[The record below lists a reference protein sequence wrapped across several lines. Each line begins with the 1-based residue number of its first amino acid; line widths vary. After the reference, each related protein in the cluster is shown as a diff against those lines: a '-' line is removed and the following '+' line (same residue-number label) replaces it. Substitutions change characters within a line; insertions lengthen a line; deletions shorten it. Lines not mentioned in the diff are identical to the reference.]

1 MALFGGRGAWVVV
14 GVAKQRRPSW
24 MRTGRPGNSWT
35 MESDVH
41 AAGSSR
47 ASADSR
53 DGERPKSPD
62 ADAVANDG
70 RDETENQR
78 MDRNWNDILQ
88 ELRVTQ
94 TGTQILSGFML
105 TLPFQARFSQLDA
118 FEHGVYVAL
127 VMFAAVTIVL
137 GLAPVNLHRALFR
150 HRLKPSVVSFGHR
163 ALRAQ
168 LVGVSL
174 IVVGTVLL
182 VLDIAVGRRAGILGA
197 SLVLVLLIAA
207 ATIPRLIRRHPA

>member
-1 MALFGGRGAWVVV
+1 MV
-14 GVAKQRRPSW
+14 
-24 MRTGRPGNSWT
+24 
-35 MESDVH
+35 SDVH
-41 AAGSSR
+41 R
-47 ASADSR
+47 DSR
-53 DGERPKSPD
+53 SWATRGSRDAEPPDLPD

-78 MDRNWNDILQ
+78 MDRNWNEMLQ

-105 TLPFQARFSQLDA
+105 TLPFQTRFAALDA
-118 FEHGVYVAL
+118 FEHGVFVGL
-127 VMFAAVTIVL
+127 VMLAAVTIVL

-150 HRLKPSVVSFGHR
+150 HRLKPSVVAFGHR

-168 LVGVSL
+168 LIGVSL

-182 VLDIAVGRRAGILGA
+182 VLDVAVNRWAGVLGAGVVLILILAAAAVPRMAAGRRR
-197 SLVLVLLIAA
+197 
-207 ATIPRLIRRHPA
+207 T

>member
-1 MALFGGRGAWVVV
+1 
-14 GVAKQRRPSW
+14 
-24 MRTGRPGNSWT
+24 

-41 AAGSSR
+41 RESGSWATRGSHH
-47 ASADSR
+47 AEPPELPD
-53 DGERPKSPD
+53 PD
-62 ADAVANDG
+62 ADALENDG

-78 MDRNWNDILQ
+78 MDRNWNEMLQ

-105 TLPFQARFSQLDA
+105 TLPFQARFAVLGA
-118 FEHGVYVAL
+118 FERGVYLSL
-127 VMFAAVTIVL
+127 VVLAAVTIVL

-150 HRLKPSVVSFGHR
+150 RRLKPSVVAFGHR

-182 VLDIAVGRRAGILGA
+182 VLDVAVDRRAGILGA
-197 SLVLVLLIAA
+197 GLVLILILAA
-207 ATIPRLIRRHPA
+207 AVVPRLAARESTAGTRRVDSTPSSGRV

>member
-1 MALFGGRGAWVVV
+1 
-14 GVAKQRRPSW
+14 
-24 MRTGRPGNSWT
+24 

-41 AAGSSR
+41 ADTRSWATRGSQDVEPP
-47 ASADSR
+47 ALPD
-53 DGERPKSPD
+53 PD

-78 MDRNWNDILQ
+78 MDRNWNEMLQ

-105 TLPFQARFSQLDA
+105 TLPFQARFVTLDA
-118 FEHGVYVAL
+118 FERGVYVVL
-127 VMFAAVTIVL
+127 VLLAAVTIVL

-150 HRLKPSVVSFGHR
+150 RRLKPSVVAFGHG

-182 VLDIAVGRRAGILGA
+182 VLDIAVDRRAGIVGGCLVLILILGA
-197 SLVLVLLIAA
+197 AVV
-207 ATIPRLIRRHPA
+207 PRFTARDSAGRVRR

>member
-1 MALFGGRGAWVVV
+1 MAVE
-14 GVAKQRRPSW
+14 PS
-24 MRTGRPGNSWT
+24 
-35 MESDVH
+35 EL
-41 AAGSSR
+41 
-47 ASADSR
+47 
-53 DGERPKSPD
+53 PD
-62 ADAVANDG
+62 ANAVANDG

-78 MDRNWNDILQ
+78 MDRNWNELLQ

-105 TLPFQARFSQLDA
+105 TLPFQARFVALDE
-118 FEHGVYVAL
+118 FEHGVYVVL
-127 VMFAAVTIVL
+127 VMLAAVTIVL

-150 HRLKPSVVSFGHR
+150 HRLKPSIVAFAHR

-182 VLDIAVGRRAGILGA
+182 VLDVAVGRWAGVLGA
-197 SLVLVLLIAA
+197 GLVLVLIVVAA
-207 ATIPRLIRRHPA
+207 AVPRMIDHDSEVGAGDTVGRD